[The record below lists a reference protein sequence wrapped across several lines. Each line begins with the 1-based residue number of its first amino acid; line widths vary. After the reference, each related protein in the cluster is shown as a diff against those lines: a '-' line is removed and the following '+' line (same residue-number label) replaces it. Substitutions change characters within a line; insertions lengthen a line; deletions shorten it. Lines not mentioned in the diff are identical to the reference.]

1 MPSRKKAKGKARKAA
16 KGAKEAEAAKAKEEE
31 SRALAMADQQ
41 HNESIEALLH
51 RFVINDVTLQKC
63 QHGYAP
69 SSPGEAKTCT
79 DFINEFIAAFLSQ
92 ESVAGG
98 FVAAIEA
105 TEMYGSKLDMDMVM
119 SLLLSNGTQFILDRD
134 NDQAR
139 LYAAQL
145 HASIACNFEDFMTVE
160 AEGSRWAE
168 VVELLSADE
177 HTVVQF
183 FRKRIPCSCLDE
195 KYKEVKSD
203 VREEDG
209 IVPQPKLQSA

>member
-16 KGAKEAEAAKAKEEE
+16 EGAKEAEAAKAKEEE
-31 SRALAMADQQ
+31 SRALALADQQ

-51 RFVINDVTLQKC
+51 RLVINDVTLQKC

-105 TEMYGSKLDMDMVM
+105 TGADQYTEMYGSKLDMVV
-119 SLLLSNGTQFILDRD
+119 SLLLSNGTQSILDG
-134 NDQAR
+134 NKSQAK
-139 LYAAQL
+139 LY
-145 HASIACNFEDFMTVE
+145 ASIACNLEDSGRISLGK
-160 AEGSRWAE
+160 GS
-168 VVELLSADE
+168 
-177 HTVVQF
+177 
-183 FRKRIPCSCLDE
+183 
-195 KYKEVKSD
+195 
-203 VREEDG
+203 
-209 IVPQPKLQSA
+209 